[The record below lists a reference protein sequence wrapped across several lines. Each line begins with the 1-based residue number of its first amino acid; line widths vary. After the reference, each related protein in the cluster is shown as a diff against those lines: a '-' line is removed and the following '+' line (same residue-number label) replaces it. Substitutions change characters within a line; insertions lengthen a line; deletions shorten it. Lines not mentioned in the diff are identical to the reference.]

1 MAKKEFLI
9 KTRSGNF
16 RACIWFDQSDKA
28 YLVKCVNLPDV
39 VTFGR
44 TLSGAKKM
52 AREAIELYCECAV
65 DENKIIIDDEG
76 RAIGRLPKSHVIQLS
91 R

>member
-1 MAKKEFLI
+1 MAQKEFFI
-9 KTRSGNF
+9 KTKSGNF
-16 RACIWFDQSDKA
+16 RTSIWFDKSDKA

-44 TLSGAKKM
+44 TLSEAKKM
-52 AREAIELYCECAV
+52 AKEAIELYCECAV
-65 DENKIIIDDEG
+65 ADNKIILDDE
-76 RAIGRLPKSHVIQLS
+76 RRIIGRLPKSHVLQLS